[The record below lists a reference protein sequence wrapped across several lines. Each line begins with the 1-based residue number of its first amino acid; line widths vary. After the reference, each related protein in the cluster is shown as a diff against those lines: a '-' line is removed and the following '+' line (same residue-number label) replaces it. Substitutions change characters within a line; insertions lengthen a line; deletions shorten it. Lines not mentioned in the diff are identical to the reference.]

1 MVASAAEKGKVK
13 EIEFKMGQFQFSM
26 CSEESMQLLQK
37 DIRKTGGEMLTSR
50 WKITRKYLGVLSTD
64 VQQSRN
70 GLTHWDHMGRK

>member
-1 MVASAAEKGKVK
+1 
-13 EIEFKMGQFQFSM
+13 MGQFQFSM

-70 GLTHWDHMGRK
+70 GLTH

>member
-1 MVASAAEKGKVK
+1 MVASVAEKGKVK

-26 CSEESMQLLQK
+26 CSEKSMQLLQK

-70 GLTHWDHMGRK
+70 GLTH

>member
-1 MVASAAEKGKVK
+1 
-13 EIEFKMGQFQFSM
+13 MGQFQFSM
-26 CSEESMQLLQK
+26 CSKESMQLLQK

-50 WKITRKYLGVLSTD
+50 WKFTRKYLGVLSAD

>member
-1 MVASAAEKGKVK
+1 MVASVAEKGKVK

-70 GLTHWDHMGRK
+70 GLTH

>member
-1 MVASAAEKGKVK
+1 MVASVAEKGKVK

-26 CSEESMQLLQK
+26 CSEKSMQLLQK